1 MKMQNQG
8 VQAASSK
15 GTIQVQS
22 VNFVQILLGAVK
34 HTTAEPWM
42 LCPSI
47 SPVITWEFY
56 WREENK
62 KED

>member
-1 MKMQNQG
+1 MKMENQG
-8 VQAASSK
+8 VQAASCK

-22 VNFVQILLGAVK
+22 VNFLQDLLGAVK
-34 HTTAEPWM
+34 HTTVELWI
-42 LCPSI
+42 LCPWI
-47 SPVITWEFY
+47 SPVITWVFY

>member
-34 HTTAEPWM
+34 HTTAEP
-42 LCPSI
+42 
-47 SPVITWEFY
+47 
-56 WREENK
+56 
-62 KED
+62 

>member
-1 MKMQNQG
+1 MQNYG

-22 VNFVQILLGAVK
+22 LNFVQVLMGAVK
-34 HTTAEPWM
+34 QKQMELWI
-42 LCPSI
+42 LCPWVT
-47 SPVITWEFY
+47 PAITWEFY
-56 WREENK
+56 WREANK